1 MNHILAICD
10 VQKKYA
16 LKLGDYLNVKEGFP
30 FQVRV
35 FSTIDK
41 LIEFAKLQIV
51 EVALIS
57 EQYEEMLESK
67 QLVTTIIVMSP
78 EGEDSHENFHRVYK
92 YQSGEK
98 IIKKVLQI
106 VAEDSKEGSHIVRN
120 VSLKLIG
127 LYSPIKRSLQ
137 TTFGLTMGQLLA
149 KKGKVLYVNL
159 EGYSG
164 LNTLLKQNFQRDLSD
179 LLYYMQSG
187 KQGLPYILGSM
198 IETVNGLDILPPML
212 CQMDLIS
219 IEAKEWLRFF
229 YELEKHSEYE
239 YIIVDLSDSVQGLFE
254 LLRQCTLVYT
264 VTEHDG
270 FAMAKMDQYEKML
283 KQCHYEDVLEKTNK
297 FDLPKFSYLPR
308 QMDRLTM
315 SELADVVRECLKED
329 VYAVG

>member
-1 MNHILAICD
+1 MNHILVICD
-10 VQKKYA
+10 VQKRYA
-16 LKLGDYLNVKEGFP
+16 SKLGDYLSVKEGFP

-35 FSTIDK
+35 FSTIEK

-51 EVALIS
+51 EVALVS
-57 EQYEEMLESK
+57 EQYEGMLESR
-67 QLVTTIIVMSP
+67 QLISTIIVLSP
-78 EGEDSHENFHRVYK
+78 EREDNQGNTHRVYK

-98 IIKKVLQI
+98 IIKRVLQI
-106 VAEDSKEGSHIVRN
+106 AANDSKEGSHIIRN
-120 VSLKLIG
+120 VPLKLIG

-149 KKGKVLYVNL
+149 KKGKVLYINL

-164 LNTLLKQNFQRDLSD
+164 LNMLLKQNFQRDLSD

-219 IEAKEWLRFF
+219 IDAKEWLRFF

-254 LLRQCTLVYT
+254 LLRQCAVVYT

-270 FAMAKMDQYEKML
+270 FAIAKMDQYERML
-283 KQCHYEDVLEKTNK
+283 KQCHYEDVLEKTSK
-297 FDLPKFSYLPR
+297 FELPKFSYLPR
-308 QMDRLTM
+308 QLDRLTM

-329 VYAVG
+329 IYAVG

>member
-35 FSTIDK
+35 FSTIEK
-41 LIEFAKLQIV
+41 LMEFAKFQIV
-51 EVALIS
+51 EVALVS
-57 EQYEEMLESK
+57 EQYRERLACR
-67 QLVTTIIVMSP
+67 QLVNTIIVLSP
-78 EGEDSHENFHRVYK
+78 EGEDGEEELRRVYK

-98 IIKKVLQI
+98 IKKKILQI
-106 VAEDSKEGSHIVRN
+106 IADDSKGETHIVRN
-120 VSLKLIG
+120 VTLKLIG

-137 TTFGLTMGQLLA
+137 TTFSLTMGQILA
-149 KKGKVLYVNL
+149 KRGKVLYINL

-164 LNTLLKQNFQRDLSD
+164 LNILLKQNFQRDLSD
-179 LLYYMQSG
+179 LLYYMQNG
-187 KQGLPYILGSM
+187 KQGLPYILESM

-219 IEAKEWLRFF
+219 IEAKVWLRFF

-254 LLRQCTLVYT
+254 LLRQCAVVYT
-264 VTEHDG
+264 VTESDG
-270 FAMAKMDQYEKML
+270 FAMAKMEQYESML

-297 FDLPKFSYLPR
+297 FQLPKFSYLPK
-308 QMDRLTM
+308 QLDRLTM

-329 VYAVG
+329 IYAVG

>member
-16 LKLGDYLNVKEGFP
+16 MKLGDYLNVKEGFP

-35 FSTIDK
+35 FSSIEK
-41 LIEFAKLQIV
+41 LIEFAKFRIV
-51 EVALIS
+51 EVALVS
-57 EQYEEMLESK
+57 EQYEEVLECR
-67 QLVTTIIVMSP
+67 QLVATIIVLSP
-78 EGEDSHENFHRVYK
+78 EGEDDHGDSHKVYK

-106 VAEDSKEGSHIVRN
+106 VASDSKEGSHIVRS

-149 KKGKVLYVNL
+149 KKGKVLYINL

-164 LNTLLKQNFQRDLSD
+164 LNVLLKQNFQRDLSD

-254 LLRQCTLVYT
+254 LLRQCAVVYT

-297 FDLPKFSYLPR
+297 FELPKFSYLPR
-308 QMDRLTM
+308 QLDRLTM

-329 VYAVG
+329 IYAVG

>member
-16 LKLGDYLNVKEGFP
+16 SKLGDYLNVKEGFP

-35 FSTIDK
+35 FSTIEK
-41 LIEFAKLQIV
+41 LIEFSKFQIV
-51 EVALIS
+51 EVALVS
-57 EQYEEMLESK
+57 EQYQEVLK
-67 QLVTTIIVMSP
+67 CRQLVATIIILSS
-78 EGEDSHENFHRVYK
+78 EGEESQGDSYRVYK

-106 VAEDSKEGSHIVRN
+106 VASDSKEGSHIVRN
-120 VSLKLIG
+120 VTLKLIG

-149 KKGKVLYVNL
+149 KKGKVLYINL

-164 LNTLLKQNFQRDLSD
+164 LNVLLKQNFQRDLSD

-198 IETVNGLDILPPML
+198 IENVNGLDILPPML

-239 YIIVDLSDSVQGLFE
+239 YIIVDLSDSVQGLLE
-254 LLRQCTLVYT
+254 LLRQCTVVYT
-264 VTEHDG
+264 MTEHDG
-270 FAMAKMDQYEKML
+270 FAMAKMDQYETML

-297 FDLPKFSYLPR
+297 FELPKFSYLPR
-308 QMDRLTM
+308 QLDRLTM

-329 VYAVG
+329 IYAVG